1 MSTGVANTVPYSLPV
16 KGDAWT
22 GFAPDCGRTASTQ
35 RVYASHWSAW
45 EKWSEDKGVAAL
57 PAEPNAV
64 AAYLSHRLTGGA
76 KAATVRN
83 ARAAISARHRDAGLD
98 DPTTDAGVKGLLS
111 GSARA
116 SASPQRQV
124 TGITA
129 RELDPIKA
137 TATTPRIG
145 PSGRCESQA
154 QAQTRGRVDIAL
166 ISVMR
171 DGVMGRSLA
180 AAVTWSDIQW
190 AADGSGLL
198 ASRHSQTDRTGGR
211 VAAYL
216 SRAAMRALRAIQP
229 DDARPGDPVF
239 GLSPDQISRR
249 IRAAA
254 DAEEVADETGAAVLR
269 PAHGDGGAGVRPDQA
284 GAGIPAVPATDP
296 GKGQPGVAAHLR
308 WAQPAEAV
316 PLRGQAGW

>member
-1 MSTGVANTVPYSLPV
+1 M
-16 KGDAWT
+16 
-22 GFAPDCGRTASTQ
+22 GFDP
-35 RVYASHWSAW
+35 
-45 EKWSEDKGVAAL
+45 L
-57 PAEPNAV
+57 PADPKNV
-64 AAYLSHRLTGGA
+64 AGYLSYRLRAGA
-76 KAATVRN
+76 KVSTVRT
-83 ARAAISARHRDAGLD
+83 ARAAISAGHRDAGHP

-116 SASPQRQV
+116 SARPQRQV

-129 RELDPIKA
+129 RELEPIKA
-137 TATTPRIG
+137 TATTPRTG

-198 ASRHSQTDRTGGR
+198 AIRHSQTDRTGGR
-211 VAAYL
+211 AAAYL
-216 SRAAMRALRAIQP
+216 SRATMRALRAIQP
-229 DDARPGDPVF
+229 DDARPADPVF

-254 DAEEVADETGAAVLR
+254 DAAEVADETGAAALR

-284 GAGIPAVPATDP
+284 GGGDSGSSRYGAWKRSTGSGCSSALGSSALGTTC
-296 GKGQPGVAAHLR
+296 
-308 WAQPAEAV
+308 
-316 PLRGQAGW
+316 

>member
-1 MSTGVANTVPYSLPV
+1 MSLSSTGLQRLAGCTPASGVSGLSGLRTM
-16 KGDAWT
+16 
-22 GFAPDCGRTASTQ
+22 GFDR
-35 RVYASHWSAW
+35 
-45 EKWSEDKGVAAL
+45 L
-57 PAEPNAV
+57 PADPKNV
-64 AAYLSHRLTGGA
+64 AGYLSYRLRAGA
-76 KAATVRN
+76 KVSTVRT

-116 SASPQRQV
+116 SARPQRQV

-129 RELDPIKA
+129 RELDQIKA

-154 QAQTRGRVDIAL
+154 QAQARGRVDIAL

-198 ASRHSQTDRTGGR
+198 AIRHSQTDRTGGR

-216 SRAAMRALRAIQP
+216 SRAAMRALRAIRP
-229 DDARPGDPVF
+229 DDARPADPVF

-254 DAEEVADETGAAVLR
+254 DAAGLDGEFSSDSARLGMARDLAASGCELSALTSAPAARAAVSRYYGAAAAN
-269 PAHGDGGAGVRPDQA
+269 PARAYGLDPLIGANESV
-284 GAGIPAVPATDP
+284 
-296 GKGQPGVAAHLR
+296 
-308 WAQPAEAV
+308 
-316 PLRGQAGW
+316 

>member
-1 MSTGVANTVPYSLPV
+1 MSTGVTNTVPYGLQV
-16 KGDAWT
+16 NGDERTA
-22 GFAPDCGRTASTQ
+22 FAPARDRTASTR
-35 RVYASHWSAW
+35 RVYSSHWSAW

-57 PAEPNAV
+57 PAESDAV

-76 KAATVRN
+76 KAPTVRT

-98 DPTTDAGVKGLLS
+98 DPTTDARVKGLLS

-116 SASPQRQV
+116 SAWPQRQV

-137 TATTPRIG
+137 MATIPRTG

-154 QAQTRGRVDIAL
+154 QAEIRGRVDIAL
-166 ISVMR
+166 ILVMR

-180 AAVTWSDIQW
+180 ATVTWSNIQW

-198 ASRHSQTDRTGGR
+198 AIRHSQTDRTGRR

-216 SRAAMRALRAIQP
+216 SRATMSALRAIQP
-229 DDARPGDPVF
+229 ENAHPGDPVF

-254 DAEEVADETGAAVLR
+254 SAAGLDGEFSSDSARFGMARDLAASGCELSALTSAPAARAAVSRYYGAAAGH
-269 PAHGDGGAGVRPDQA
+269 PAQAYGPDLLIGVSES
-284 GAGIPAVPATDP
+284 V
-296 GKGQPGVAAHLR
+296 
-308 WAQPAEAV
+308 
-316 PLRGQAGW
+316 

>member
-1 MSTGVANTVPYSLPV
+1 MSTGVANTVPYGLPV
-16 KGDAWT
+16 KGDEWT
-22 GFAPDCGRTASTQ
+22 GFAPDCGRTASTR

-83 ARAAISARHRDAGLD
+83 ARAAISARHRDAGLE

-116 SASPQRQV
+116 SARPQRQV

-129 RELDPIKA
+129 RELDQIKA

-154 QAQTRGRVDIAL
+154 QADLRGRVDIAL

-171 DGVMGRSLA
+171 DGFIGRSLA
-180 AAVTWSDIQW
+180 AAVTWSDIKW
-190 AADGSGLL
+190 SADGSGLL
-198 ASRHSQTDRTGGR
+198 LIRVANADRTGDGA
-211 VAAYL
+211 VVTYL
-216 SRAAMRALRAIQP
+216 SRATMRALRAIKP
-229 DDARPGDPVF
+229 EDAHPGDPVF

-249 IRAAA
+249 IRGAAGA
-254 DAEEVADETGAAVLR
+254 AGLDGEFSSDSARMGMARDLAASGCGLSVFMSASAARAAVARYYGAAV
-269 PAHGDGGAGVRPDQA
+269 A
-284 GAGIPAVPATDP
+284 
-296 GKGQPGVAAHLR
+296 
-308 WAQPAEAV
+308 
-316 PLRGQAGW
+316 